1 MRFVLDSL
9 ATPITPELQADN
21 LPLASYSLY
30 NDNDM
35 FARSPHAIASDQHI
49 L

>member
-1 MRFVLDSL
+1 MDSL

-21 LPLASYSLY
+21 LSLASCSLY

-35 FARSPHAIASDQHI
+35 FAWSLHAIASDQHI